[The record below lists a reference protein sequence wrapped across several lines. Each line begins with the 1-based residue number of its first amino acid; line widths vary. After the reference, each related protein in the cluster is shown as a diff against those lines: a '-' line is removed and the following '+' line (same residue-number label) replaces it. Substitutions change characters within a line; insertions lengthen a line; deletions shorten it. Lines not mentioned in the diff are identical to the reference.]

1 MNYLASKGEKTPL
14 PSQDGAEGFLELK
27 FNDPEGKKSGVVD
40 EDFKNEVITA
50 DCPYGSVTILFDE
63 EGQLKSIEFVKP
75 AFAGF
80 LICCL
85 LNHRL

>member
-1 MNYLASKGEKTPL
+1 MADIHITEIMNYLASKGEKDSL
-14 PSQDGAEGFLELK
+14 PSQDGAEGFFLELK

-63 EGQLKSIEFVKP
+63 EGKLKSIE
-75 AFAGF
+75 
-80 LICCL
+80 IC
-85 LNHRL
+85 